1 MLITRTPFRIS
12 FFGGG
17 TDYPAWLERNRGKV
31 ISTTIN
37 KYCYITARFLSPL
50 FNYRYRI
57 RYTEHEDVND
67 ISRIKHPSV
76 RECLKFMNITNPL
89 EMQHNADLPAM
100 SGLGS
105 SSAFTVGFLNAL
117 HAITGKS
124 IDKPKLAN
132 NAIHVEQSILKEN
145 VGSQD
150 QVAAAFGGFNAI
162 EFSGRSDIKV
172 TPLNIDRSRL
182 SALEDCLMLFY
193 TGVPRVASEVAGEQ
207 IKNIPD
213 KEKELTAMLAIAD
226 EAESLIRG
234 SKDFLNDFGRLLHE
248 SWLLKRSLSSRIT
261 TPFIDEVYASARD
274 SGAIGG
280 KLLGAGSGGF
290 FLVYANP
297 EFHEGIKNKLAKLP
311 NVDFKFESDGSKVIY
326 KTEEV

>member
-17 TDYPAWLERNRGKV
+17 TDYPAWFRERRGKV

-37 KYCYITARFLSPL
+37 KYCYITTRFLSPL

-57 RYTEHEDVND
+57 RYTEHEDVDD
-67 ISRIKHPSV
+67 ISQIKHPSV
-76 RECLKFMNITNPL
+76 RECLKFMNIPDPL

-117 HAITGKS
+117 HAITGKTTS
-124 IDKPKLAN
+124 KLSLAKI
-132 NAIHVEQSILKEN
+132 AVHIEQNFLKEN

-162 EFSGRSDIKV
+162 EFSGGDQIKV
-172 TPLNIDRSRL
+172 SPLILDSARL
-182 SALEDCLMLFY
+182 DELQRHMLLFY
-193 TGVPRVASEVAGEQ
+193 TGVPRIASEVAAEQ
-207 IKNIPD
+207 IRNIPD
-213 KEKELTAMLAIAD
+213 RGKELTAMLAITD
-226 EAESLIRG
+226 EAERRISG
-234 SKDFLNDFGRLLHE
+234 SADFLNDFGKLLHE
-248 SWLLKRSLSSRIT
+248 SWTLKRSLSSRIT
-261 TPFIDEVYASARD
+261 TPFIDEIYSAARD
-274 SGAIGG
+274 AGAIGG

-290 FLVYANP
+290 FLVYAAP
-297 EFHEGIKNKLAKLP
+297 ERQQEIKEKLAKLP
-311 NVDFKFESDGSKVIY
+311 NVNFKFERDGSKIIY
-326 KTEEV
+326 KTEKV

>member
-17 TDYPAWLERNRGKV
+17 TDYPAWSRYHRGKV

-37 KYCYITARFLSPL
+37 KYCYITTRFLSPL

-57 RYTEHEDVND
+57 RYTEHEDVDD

-76 RECLKFMNITNPL
+76 RECLKFMNITDPL

-117 HAITGKS
+117 HAITGASTSKL
-124 IDKPKLAN
+124 KLAN
-132 NAIHVEQSILKEN
+132 NSIHIEQNVLKEN

-150 QVAAAFGGFNAI
+150 QTAAAFGGFNAI
-162 EFSGRSDIKV
+162 EFFGDDQIKV
-172 TPLNIDRSRL
+172 SPLVIDSARL
-182 SALEDCLMLFY
+182 EELQKRVLLFY
-193 TGVPRVASEVAGEQ
+193 TGIPRVASEVAGEQ

-213 KEKELTAMLAIAD
+213 RGKELTEMLAIAD

-234 SKDFLNDFGRLLHE
+234 GKDFLNDFGRLLHE

-261 TPFIDEVYASARD
+261 TPFIDEVYAAARE

-297 EFHEGIKNKLAKLP
+297 EFHDGIKKKLAKLP
-311 NVDFKFESDGSKVIY
+311 NVDFKFESDGSKIIY
-326 KTEEV
+326 KTEEA